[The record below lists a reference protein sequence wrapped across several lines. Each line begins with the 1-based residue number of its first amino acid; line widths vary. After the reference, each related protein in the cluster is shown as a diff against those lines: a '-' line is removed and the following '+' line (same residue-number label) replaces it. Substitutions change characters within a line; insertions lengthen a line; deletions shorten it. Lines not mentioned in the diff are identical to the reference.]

1 MNDPFAQ
8 DHEVEPLIDDFTM
21 GTGKG
26 ALRRKEDQTK
36 NQFGESYTYVSS
48 AQYSHPAETQAQ
60 PLQSQTYGGLGP
72 ANPNSGLNIDGDGSK
87 LKSNKPHFRMMR
99 NCTTCLRNSG
109 CVNHTMVLNEGPN
122 ADYYRDDFNDQ
133 PLSCSIGTTE
143 EDGIWMNR
151 NDGPGS
157 IMAVMVWFLFIY
169 SAVTITFLA
178 ETGGIHGILSL
189 VYVTLTGLSLA
200 SHAKTQFS
208 DPGTVPAS
216 AQPVEAYRKMN
227 PQMQLNFCSQC
238 QSFKPPLS
246 HHCRIC
252 NRCVSRMDHH
262 CPWMNNCIGA
272 GNFKHFILFLV
283 YTWLCNAL
291 ALILLGWNYFFCVSE
306 ECTFTI
312 LLVQLARITTFLSTC
327 SMMFTSS
334 MIMNVTYGIIT
345 GIGTIDRLKKKAMDT
360 MQDSEEE
367 SISLKDIFGIAGW
380 YTWFLPIDPVFED
393 FDRVL
398 GFSTPQRL
406 LREQM
411 KDKVLAQTYSTS
423 SVGVESYMT

>member
-1 MNDPFAQ
+1 
-8 DHEVEPLIDDFTM
+8 
-21 GTGKG
+21 
-26 ALRRKEDQTK
+26 
-36 NQFGESYTYVSS
+36 
-48 AQYSHPAETQAQ
+48 
-60 PLQSQTYGGLGP
+60 
-72 ANPNSGLNIDGDGSK
+72 
-87 LKSNKPHFRMMR
+87 
-99 NCTTCLRNSG
+99 
-109 CVNHTMVLNEGPN
+109 MVLNEGPN

-133 PLSCSIGTTE
+133 PHSCSIGTTE

-178 ETGGIHGILSL
+178 ETSGIHGSLAL

-262 CPWMNNCIGA
+262 CP
-272 GNFKHFILFLV
+272 
-283 YTWLCNAL
+283 
-291 ALILLGWNYFFCVSE
+291 
-306 ECTFTI
+306 
-312 LLVQLARITTFLSTC
+312 
-327 SMMFTSS
+327 
-334 MIMNVTYGIIT
+334 
-345 GIGTIDRLKKKAMDT
+345 
-360 MQDSEEE
+360 
-367 SISLKDIFGIAGW
+367 
-380 YTWFLPIDPVFED
+380 
-393 FDRVL
+393 
-398 GFSTPQRL
+398 
-406 LREQM
+406 
-411 KDKVLAQTYSTS
+411 
-423 SVGVESYMT
+423 